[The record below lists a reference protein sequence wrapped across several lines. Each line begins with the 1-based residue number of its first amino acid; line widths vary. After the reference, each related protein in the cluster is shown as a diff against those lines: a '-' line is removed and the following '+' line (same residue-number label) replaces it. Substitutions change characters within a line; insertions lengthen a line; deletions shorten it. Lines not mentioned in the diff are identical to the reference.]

1 MIGRLIG
8 IASMALGLFALWI
21 APVST
26 VSCWKD
32 NAVVSCYVGR
42 AMLGIIPL
50 ESVRIPH
57 VLHATIDHND
67 PEPTTHMGRGNSPT
81 ATNKTYQFAFE
92 TPAGRIA
99 PHGLDAI
106 DGTAG
111 LDEIRQQI
119 NDLVE
124 SDGEPFTE
132 RTYNWFPIVAGLI
145 FLIIG
150 LGAAI
155 SGT

>member
-8 IASMALGLFALWI
+8 IASMAIGLFALWI

-26 VSCWKD
+26 VSCSKE

-57 VLHATIDHND
+57 VLHATVDHND
-67 PEPTTHMGRGNSPT
+67 PAPTTRMGRGNSTTTP
-81 ATNKTYQFAFE
+81 NKTYQLAFE
-92 TPAGRIA
+92 TPEGRVA

-106 DGTAG
+106 DGTAP
-111 LDEIRQQI
+111 LDAISQQV
-119 NDLVE
+119 NDLVD
-124 SDGEPFTE
+124 SQGEPFTE

-145 FLIIG
+145 FVIIG
-150 LGAAI
+150 LGAAV